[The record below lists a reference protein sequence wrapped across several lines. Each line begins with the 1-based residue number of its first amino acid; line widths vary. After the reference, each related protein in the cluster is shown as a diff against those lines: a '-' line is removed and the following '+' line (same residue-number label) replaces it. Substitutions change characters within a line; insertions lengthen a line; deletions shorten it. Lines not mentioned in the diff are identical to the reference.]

1 MHGTIGSYNISAFWY
16 LPKYANRWNK
26 YSKWRSMD
34 WARCLLLIIENSQQ
48 ISTRPGSALYRSI
61 HSNRRLAIYRTLPH
75 LTLSTDIYLANNQPW
90 RSFSTSWQCS
100 AAQASHSWT
109 YVTAVLTYWIEPKAQ
124 HQTPVF
130 NSTSRGRL
138 PRCIDGLSMNAYFTS
153 QCHSSRCGARL
164 LQSYRSS
171 ALRLHATRHPS
182 CTCRIT
188 KRTKTNTDLY
198 STIESEGH
206 TYLLEYS
213 PKSLPATQLP
223 WTSR

>member
-75 LTLSTDIYLANNQPW
+75 LTLSTDIYLANTQSW

-109 YVTAVLTYWIEPKAQ
+109 YVTAVLTYWIEPKGPAPDASVQ
-124 HQTPVF
+124 LHFTRSIAKMHWWPLNECLF
-130 NSTSRGRL
+130 HF
-138 PRCIDGLSMNAYFTS
+138 SMSFVSLWSKA
-153 QCHSSRCGARL
+153 
-164 LQSYRSS
+164 S
-171 ALRLHATRHPS
+171 A
-182 CTCRIT
+182 I
-188 KRTKTNTDLY
+188 
-198 STIESEGH
+198 I
-206 TYLLEYS
+206 
-213 PKSLPATQLP
+213 
-223 WTSR
+223 

>member
-26 YSKWRSMD
+26 HSKWRSMD
-34 WARCLLLIIENSQQ
+34 WARYLLLIIENSQQ

-75 LTLSTDIYLANNQPW
+75 YRHSQLTSIWPIPNLEGA
-90 RSFSTSWQCS
+90 S
-100 AAQASHSWT
+100 ARLGSVRPLKP
-109 YVTAVLTYWIEPKAQ
+109 VTPE
-124 HQTPVF
+124 H
-130 NSTSRGRL
+130 TSRLSWHTGSSQRPSTRRHCSTPLHEVDCQDALMASQWMPISLLNVIRL
-138 PRCIDGLSMNAYFTS
+138 VVEQGFCN
-153 QCHSSRCGARL
+153 H
-164 LQSYRSS
+164 RSS

-182 CTCRIT
+182 CICRIT
-188 KRTKTNTDLY
+188 KRTKTNTDLD

-206 TYLLEYS
+206 TYLLECS